1 MGHGSHVY
9 NSLIMDADLPARLET
24 ENAEL
29 RAALIESLIL
39 QSHYAVILNRFDAGE
54 RMTFATVKDWLERLR
69 LIGKLP

>member
-1 MGHGSHVY
+1 
-9 NSLIMDADLPARLET
+9 MDADLPARLET